1 MNENDKVDTNL
12 LSSLNQDNYDK
23 TYGVTEPKGINV
35 DASFYTSQTLNTFDK
50 IVGVKTPRCKVVY
63 VITKGTTDAGPQ
75 VGSTPWTRRQANS
88 TSNINMKVYQAK
100 VICPNAGSDLIP
112 YPINASQPKQNE
124 LDLLKMKLHTT
135 AFMEYDATKNQ
146 VLPERYDEVV
156 IEYIGNDKSEAK
168 ILEVYRKDTPT
179 PQENETSPT
188 QAFNNSNGGTLADA
202 SNNTTGDV
210 VQNKTV
216 NLNSTNTCGDGSAQ
230 YPYVE
235 CKKAKLDANGQ
246 MASLHPVYW
255 DKINNLLNEI
265 KTRTSYTIRIGE
277 TIRSKESQLA
287 ARKRRCPAALQKKGE
302 EWLKTA
308 KWSDVL
314 ANGPC
319 SDATPTGAVEGPWA
333 SNHLKGLAV
342 DFVMDVGCPARN
354 VNRASY
360 DRCRS
365 VSRVFNYLNSYA
377 SKYGVNNLISEP
389 WHWSHNGG

>member
-50 IVGVKTPRCKVVY
+50 TVGVKTPRCKVVY
-63 VITKGTTDAGPQ
+63 VITKDKLAGPQ
-75 VGSTPWTRRQANS
+75 VGSTPWNRTEIAGLS
-88 TSNINMKVYQAK
+88 TNNRSIYQVKV
-100 VICPNAGSDLIP
+100 VCPNAGSDLIP
-112 YPINASQPKQNE
+112 YPINASSPKQND
-124 LDLLKMKLHTT
+124 LDLLKIKLHTT
-135 AFMEYDATKNQ
+135 AFIEYEAGKTEQ
-146 VLPERYDEVV
+146 LPDLYDEVV

-168 ILEVYRKDTPT
+168 ILEIYRKDAAS
-179 PQENETSPT
+179 PQENQTSPT
-188 QAFNNSNGGTLADA
+188 NAFNNSNGGTLADT

-210 VQNKTV
+210 VQNRTV
-216 NLNSTNTCGDGSAQ
+216 NLNSTSTCGDGSTE

-265 KTRTSYTIRIGE
+265 KTRTSYTIKIGE

-302 EWLKTA
+302 QFLKTA
-308 KWSDVL
+308 SWSDVL

-354 VNRASY
+354 VNRALY

-365 VSRVFNYLNSYA
+365 VSKVFNYLNSYA
-377 SKYGVNNLISEP
+377 SKYGVKNLISEP